1 VRTSEIHDTGSP
13 SGTVLFVEDDIKPQ
27 DQVLAEFLGAES
39 PGQWLVEEVGV
50 YLYPDAD
57 EEDRENLLDSV
68 FDRVNEERARFTTT
82 HVGSHHLTE
91 FTLEVEKNSKMA
103 LGGTYTSLPSPVL
116 LLELCLKLAEP
127 GDEIHVTHR
136 YASSDA
142 CTFSA
147 QWPFG
152 MDWAVSAATP
162 MGEILNDDGED
173 SEDDEPEYETSQ
185 AWWHRLYVLP
195 VVGLLSLG
203 AGLVSGLFVRRSSR

>member
-1 VRTSEIHDTGSP
+1 M
-13 SGTVLFVEDDIKPQ
+13 LWVEEDIKPQ
-27 DQVLAEFLGAES
+27 DQVLAEFLAADS

-50 YLYPDAD
+50 YLYPDTED
-57 EEDRENLLDSV
+57 EDRENLIDSV
-68 FDRVNEERARFTTT
+68 FDRVNEERARFSTT

-91 FTLEVEKNSKMA
+91 FTLEVEKNAKIT

-127 GDEIHVTHR
+127 GDEVHVTHR

-152 MDWAVSAATP
+152 MDWAVNATTP
-162 MGEILNDDGED
+162 MGEILNDDSGD
-173 SEDDEPEYETSQ
+173 LDDEDDEPGYEISQ
-185 AWWHRLYVLP
+185 AWWQRREVLP
-195 VVGLLSLG
+195 LFGLLSL
-203 AGLVSGLFVRRSSR
+203 ATGLVSGLFMRRSSK